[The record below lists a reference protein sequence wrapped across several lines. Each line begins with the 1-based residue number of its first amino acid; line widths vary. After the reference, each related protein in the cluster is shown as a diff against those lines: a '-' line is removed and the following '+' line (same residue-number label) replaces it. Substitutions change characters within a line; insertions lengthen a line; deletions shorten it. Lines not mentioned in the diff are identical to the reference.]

1 MPLTITNPFEQ
12 DGQEANNVSI
22 NAKAVMIE
30 GLVTDL
36 KKENNQFL
44 SDKRMSRLLSTNNTT
59 KRPDHKVHHN
69 SNQFMKDD

>member
-36 KKENNQFL
+36 KKDYDEMIQKLLLKLKEKLSKFL
-44 SDKRMSRLLSTNNTT
+44 MLVSK
-59 KRPDHKVHHN
+59 
-69 SNQFMKDD
+69 